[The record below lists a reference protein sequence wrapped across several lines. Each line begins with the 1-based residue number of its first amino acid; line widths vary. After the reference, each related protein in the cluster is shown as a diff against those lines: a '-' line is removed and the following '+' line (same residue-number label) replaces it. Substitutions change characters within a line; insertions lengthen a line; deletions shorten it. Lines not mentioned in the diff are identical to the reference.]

1 MASVTCA
8 INTNDENLIQKFKK
22 RMSTAKI
29 QVSAL
34 TVADS
39 RYTYFRLE
47 WNDDNVHRKKAGA
60 KPKKL
65 FIDGKEADC
74 GLIWKM
80 RNGGIS
86 DAGIAA
92 VFDIGESTVTRRRK
106 KHQTDGDFY
115 DGSTIIF

>member
-1 MASVTCA
+1 MAIVTCA
-8 INTNDENLIQKFKK
+8 INTNDENLIQQFKN
-22 RMSTAKI
+22 RMSSARI

-34 TVADS
+34 KAADS
-39 RYTYFRLE
+39 RYTYFRLQ
-47 WNDDNVHRKKAGA
+47 WDDNIHRKKAGA

-65 FIDGKEADC
+65 FLDGKEADC

-80 RNGGIS
+80 RDEGIS

-92 VFDIGESTVTRRRK
+92 IFDISESTVTRRRK
-106 KHQTDGDFY
+106 KHQADGDFY

>member
-8 INTNDENLIQKFKK
+8 INTNNEIIIQQFKQ
-22 RMSTAKI
+22 RMAAARI
-29 QVSAL
+29 QADAL
-34 TVADS
+34 PAADS

-47 WNDDNVHRKKAGA
+47 WDDNIQRQKAGA

-65 FIDGKEADC
+65 FLDGKEADC

-80 RNGGIS
+80 RDEGIS

-115 DGSTIIF
+115 AGSTIIF